1 MATRI
6 AQTKTGSVIELDSR
20 VELVQGDKN
29 GKGLRMAVLV
39 ADFNADITNKL
50 LVGALEVLNESG
62 VEPEHIKVYRV
73 PGAWELPLATER
85 ILAADAGQKSP
96 VDAVIALGAV
106 IRGDTPHFDYVCSE
120 TSRGLM
126 QVALQTGRVVTFG
139 VLTTDDLAQAEER
152 AGGALGNKG
161 GEAAQTALQMVT
173 LYRQLQQ

>member
-6 AQTKTGSVIELDSR
+6 AQAKAGSVIELDPR
-20 VELVQGDKN
+20 VEVLEGDHD
-29 GKGLRMAVLV
+29 GKGLRVAVLV

-50 LVGALEVLNESG
+50 LVGALEVLDDSG
-62 VEPEHIKVYRV
+62 VKAEHIKVYRV

-85 ILAADAGQKSP
+85 VLAADAGREDA

-139 VLTTDDLAQAEER
+139 VLTTDDLAQAEAR
-152 AGGALGNKG
+152 AGGVLGNKG
-161 GEAAQTALQMVT
+161 GEAAHTALRMVT
-173 LYRQLQQ
+173 LYRQIQQ